1 MEVLEKKQAELNLPQ
16 HTLIH
21 DVVTRWGSTYD
32 MISKFVEQHAAVT
45 ATLMADRN
53 TRHLVLRGTYISTL
67 EDKCKVLKPLRTF
80 TDSLAAETC
89 ITISS
94 LRPVLQHLT
103 ESILAEKDDD
113 SSLVRSMN
121 HAICKNLQERY
132 EDSNMANVMNMA
144 CVLDPRFKLNFME
157 EADSN
162 KRQLEQHLTQ
172 ESSDNVG
179 NTSTLSQESSA
190 RGECED
196 EGTSISIPEAPK
208 GLAGILKMITMKK
221 HENRQSADMV
231 KSTPAFQEVSA
242 YTALPTISVDKDP
255 LQWWKDNEE
264 EFPRL
269 AKLVVPTTSVASER
283 LFSSSGNI
291 QTVFR
296 SSLKPEKLNMLVF
309 LHKNLP
315 Y

>member
-1 MEVLEKKQAELNLPQ
+1 
-16 HTLIH
+16 
-21 DVVTRWGSTYD
+21 
-32 MISKFVEQHAAVT
+32 
-45 ATLMADRN
+45 MADRN
-53 TRHLVLRGTYISTL
+53 TRHLVLRGSYISTL
-67 EDKCKVLKPLRTF
+67 EDTCRVLKPLRTF
-80 TDSLAAETC
+80 TDSLAAEKC

-103 ESILAEKDDD
+103 ESILAEKDDE
-113 SSLVRSMN
+113 SSLVRSMK

-132 EDSNMANVMNMA
+132 EDADMANVIDMA
-144 CVLDPRFKLNFME
+144 CVLDPRFKLNFVE
-157 EADSN
+157 DADSI
-162 KRQLEQHLTQ
+162 KRQLEQQFTQ
-172 ESSDNVG
+172 ESSANVG
-179 NTSTLSQESSA
+179 STCTLSQESSA

-196 EGTSISIPEAPK
+196 EGTSVSVPEAPK
-208 GLAGILKMITMKK
+208 GLAGILKIITMKK
-221 HENRQSADMV
+221 QLKKQSADMV
-231 KSTPAFQEVSA
+231 NSTLAFQEVSV

-269 AKLVVPTTSVASER
+269 AKLAQKILCIPATSVASER

-296 SSLKPEKLNMLVF
+296 SSLKPDKLNMLVF

-315 Y
+315 